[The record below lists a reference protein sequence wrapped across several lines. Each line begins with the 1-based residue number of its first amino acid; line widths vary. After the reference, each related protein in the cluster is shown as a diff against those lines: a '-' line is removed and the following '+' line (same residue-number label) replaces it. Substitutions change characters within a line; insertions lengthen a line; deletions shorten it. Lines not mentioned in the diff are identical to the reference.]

1 MTPGVRPL
9 VAGNWKMNGLSGSLA
24 EIDAMRRA
32 ADAGESGPA
41 ELLVCPPATLIAQA
55 AWRIKGGELGLGG
68 QDCRPSRAGA
78 FTGDISAAML
88 KDAGASYVIVG
99 HSERR
104 THHHET
110 DELVR
115 AKAEAALKAGLIP
128 IVCVGETQAQRE
140 AGEQAA
146 VVIRQLRGSLPPEA
160 TSETVVVAYEPVWAI
175 GTGLTPTPQD
185 IAAVHNGI
193 RALLADMFG
202 PACGQN
208 SPSLWRLGQAEQLRR
223 ASDPRQCRRRAGRRR
238 EPQSERISG
247 DRRRPVAERS
257 RARLA
262 DANSRGPAR
271 KADVPMVRAHGGSPR
286 EGPD

>member
-32 ADAGESGPA
+32 ADAGDAGAA

-55 AWRIKGGELGLGG
+55 AWRIKGGELSLGA
-68 QDCRPSRAGA
+68 QDCATEPSGP

-104 THHHET
+104 MHHHET

-115 AKAEAALKAGLIP
+115 AKAEAALKAGLVP

-146 VVIRQLRGSLPPEA
+146 VVIRQLRGSLPAGA
-160 TSETVVVAYEPVWAI
+160 TSETVVVAYEPIWAI
-175 GTGLTPTPQD
+175 GTGLTADAARTSPPCTTEFARCSPTCTGRLAPRSAFSMAD
-185 IAAVHNGI
+185 RSTPTNCRGLLTLDNVDGALVGGASLKATEFLAIAAHY
-193 RALLADMFG
+193 R
-202 PACGQN
+202 
-208 SPSLWRLGQAEQLRR
+208 
-223 ASDPRQCRRRAGRRR
+223 
-238 EPQSERISG
+238 
-247 DRRRPVAERS
+247 
-257 RARLA
+257 
-262 DANSRGPAR
+262 
-271 KADVPMVRAHGGSPR
+271 
-286 EGPD
+286 

>member
-9 VAGNWKMNGLSGSLA
+9 VAGNWKMNGLAGSLI

-55 AWRIKGGELGLGG
+55 AWRIKGGELSLGA
-68 QDCRPSRAGA
+68 QDCSAEPGGA

-88 KDAGASYVIVG
+88 KDAGAQYVIVG

-104 THHHET
+104 TFHNET

-128 IVCVGETQAQRE
+128 IVCVGETQAERE

-146 VVIRQLRGSLPPEA
+146 VVIRQLRGSLPAEA
-160 TSETVVVAYEPVWAI
+160 ASETVVVAYEPLWAI
-175 GTGLTPTPQD
+175 GAGLTATPKD
-185 IAAVHNGI
+185 IVVVHNGI
-193 RALLADMFG
+193 RALLADTYG
-202 PACGQN
+202 PAGGKI
-208 SPSLWRLGQAEQLRR
+208 RLLY
-223 ASDPRQCRRRAGRRR
+223 
-238 EPQSERISG
+238 
-247 DRRRPVAERS
+247 
-257 RARLA
+257 
-262 DANSRGPAR
+262 
-271 KADVPMVRAHGGSPR
+271 GGSVKPGNCGELLTLDNVDGALVGGASLKATEFLAIAAAYR
-286 EGPD
+286 